1 MPSRSVVSL
10 TVSRNVF
17 ASAAVTVAD
26 DEDAEFPAQPA
37 ASEHATARSQP
48 LVVRI

>member
-10 TVSRNVF
+10 TVSRNLF
-17 ASAAVTVAD
+17 ASAGVTVPG

-37 ASEHATARSQP
+37 ASEHATATSQP
-48 LVVRI
+48 LFVMV